1 MTRRILGTAG
11 VVAAV
16 LNLMLLAWLLG
27 SLSTLTATAQTST
40 PATGSQSS
48 TVDLSP
54 LTSELTKLNSQVA
67 TIGGQTGQLV
77 TSAGTLTTQS
87 ENSLKR
93 LVSLDEATQRID
105 ARIRMRLISAVGY
118 AEVKAN
124 PDTAT
129 ARIDVKSE
137 AATMEVAM
145 SQNKGLV
152 GRVLAQLAA
161 AGVQGKDI
169 QSADPEIAPVLG
181 DDRKIKGYRVISPL
195 LIKIAKPKE
204 SGAKQLEQVIK
215 LGGSDFKEVKFSNAS
230 PQATQSQAREQAIR
244 AARSQA
250 EQYAKLAGGTLG
262 QIQEISEDLNVKTN
276 RVPLP
281 DDPSEQ
287 VLTAEVR
294 ITFEL
299 K

>member
-1 MTRRILGTAG
+1 MTRRLLGAAG
-11 VVAAV
+11 AVAAI

-40 PATGSQSS
+40 PADSQAS

-54 LTSELTKLNSQVA
+54 LTAELTKLNSQVA
-67 TIGGQTGQLV
+67 AISGQTAKLV
-77 TSAGTLTTQS
+77 TSASTLNTQTD
-87 ENSLKR
+87 NTLKR

-137 AATMEVAM
+137 AVTMEVAM

-152 GRVLAQLAA
+152 GRVLAQLTN

-169 QSADPEIAPVLG
+169 QQADPEIAPVLG

-195 LIKIAKPKE
+195 LVKIAKPKE

-215 LGGSDFKEVKFSNAS
+215 LGGSDFKEVKFSNAN
-230 PQATQSQAREQAIR
+230 PDATRSQAREQAIR
-244 AARSQA
+244 AARTQA

-276 RVPLP
+276 RITLP
-281 DDPSEQ
+281 SDPSEQ
-287 VLTAEVR
+287 VFTAEVR

>member
-1 MTRRILGTAG
+1 MTRRILGAAG
-11 VVAAV
+11 AVAAV
-16 LNLMLLAWLLG
+16 LNLMLLSWLLG
-27 SLSTLTATAQTST
+27 SLSTLTATAQTTT
-40 PATGSQSS
+40 PTSSQSS

-77 TSAGTLTTQS
+77 TSAGTLNTQS
-87 ENSLKR
+87 ESSLKR

-152 GRVLAQLAA
+152 GRVMAQLSA

-195 LIKIAKPKE
+195 LVKIAKPKE

-230 PQATQSQAREQAIR
+230 PQTSQSQAREQAIR

-250 EQYAKLAGGTLG
+250 EQYAKLASGTLG

-276 RVPLP
+276 RITQP
-281 DDPSEQ
+281 DDPNEQ
-287 VLTAEVR
+287 VFTAEVR

>member
-1 MTRRILGTAG
+1 MTRRILGTVGAT
-11 VVAAV
+11 AAL
-16 LNLMLLAWLLG
+16 LNLLLLAWLLG

-40 PATGSQSS
+40 PADSSS

-54 LTSELTKLNSQVA
+54 LTGELTKLNSQVA

-77 TSAGTLTTQS
+77 SAASTLNTQTES
-87 ENSLKR
+87 SLKR
-93 LVSLDEATQRID
+93 LVALDEATQRID

-124 PDTAT
+124 PDTAI

-137 AATMEVAM
+137 ASTMEVAM

-152 GRVLAQLAA
+152 GRVIARLTA
-161 AGVQGKDI
+161 AGVQAKNV

-181 DDRKIKGYRVISPL
+181 DDRTIKGYRVISPL
-195 LIKIAKPKE
+195 LISIAKPKE
-204 SGAKQLEQVIK
+204 SGAKQLEQVVK
-215 LGGSDFKEVKFSNAS
+215 LGGSDFKEVKFSLAS
-230 PQATQSQAREQAIR
+230 PDAARNQAREQAIR

-276 RVPLP
+276 RIPQP

-287 VLTAEVR
+287 VFTAEVR

-299 K
+299 R